1 MPNDSYIHSYNAVI
15 NGKRKRIRLVNRYGI
30 AYMMCRGK
38 RKYGSILST
47 DVAQSITRLSL
58 IDEKK
63 VDLYTRFMKR
73 LTQANEMLSKSGLW
87 PSIKQAIEHA
97 LSLSPEEI
105 RELVDE
111 LDKNSYELYCEA
123 QKKTANMLGVE
134 ISLNCLV
141 ISLSHAVSSVYE
153 CHVCT

>member
-1 MPNDSYIHSYNAVI
+1 
-15 NGKRKRIRLVNRYGI
+15 
-30 AYMMCRGK
+30 
-38 RKYGSILST
+38 
-47 DVAQSITRLSL
+47 
-58 IDEKK
+58 
-63 VDLYTRFMKR
+63 MKR